1 MYTQKSHAQ
10 TAQDFSVQTD
20 IGISSIEAETRLT
33 TYGKNELEKEKVK
46 SFAAMFLE
54 QLNTP

>member
-33 TYGKNELEKEKVK
+33 TYGKNELEILRRHV
-46 SFAAMFLE
+46 SRTA
-54 QLNTP
+54 